1 MGRMELEVKVLDIN
15 EEVFRRKLES
25 IGAELVNEVKQ
36 VLYTYDLSTI
46 YGRYVD
52 ILFQLNNFES
62 KIKYD
67 TALEKLRLLFFE
79 IDNMIDV
86 VDRKLLNELV
96 GVDSFEEL
104 LGKDDLVDILNREDF
119 DSFMKRYGNNDK
131 KWIRVRQTND
141 KVTIAVKHILASDN
155 SHLQQLMENE
165 IEVASINQANSLLE
179 ALGFSYKSYQEKR
192 RVTYLLDNHEI
203 DIDTWPGIP
212 TYFEVEGTSYDDLVA
227 ILDRLG
233 YTIEDTI
240 SCTADEVYEKYGKSM
255 FDKREL
261 LFEEE

>member
-1 MGRMELEVKVLDIN
+1 MELEVKVLDIN

-36 VLYTYDLSTI
+36 VLYTYDLATI

-79 IDNMIDV
+79 IDNMIDL

-96 GVDSFEEL
+96 GVDSFEKL
-104 LGKDDLVDILNREDF
+104 LDKDDLVDILNREDF

-141 KVTIAVKHILASDN
+141 KVTIAVKHILAPDN

-212 TYFEVEGTSYDDLVA
+212 TYFEVEGTSYDDLVT

-240 SCTADEVYEKYGKSM
+240 SCTADEVYKKYGKSM